1 MPRPARMDA
10 VKLQLLLGGSA
21 QSHPC
26 TAALWTCCR
35 HLGQQLPD
43 AARHLEAVAGAG
55 RAEDDLQR
63 GREGSAKYGSIRGR
77 RTHYCAL
84 SSPPHLCPPIQ
95 SSPHTTTP
103 PTYLRMLGVPVNDE
117 VPVRSVGEHAR
128 AVVEQP
134 PVGRGEECAHAA
146 PQGLLV
152 GTGQAAVDV
161 VGVHHLVEVV
171 VQPDLE
177 ACGRRERRG
186 LVREAAGLLGACRA
200 TRFEAE
206 GLGQGQHYPSGY

>member
-1 MPRPARMDA
+1 
-10 VKLQLLLGGSA
+10 
-21 QSHPC
+21 
-26 TAALWTCCR
+26 
-35 HLGQQLPD
+35 
-43 AARHLEAVAGAG
+43 
-55 RAEDDLQR
+55 
-63 GREGSAKYGSIRGR
+63 
-77 RTHYCAL
+77 
-84 SSPPHLCPPIQ
+84 
-95 SSPHTTTP
+95 
-103 PTYLRMLGVPVNDE
+103 MLGVPVNDE

-152 GTGQAAVDV
+152 GTGQAAVNV

-206 GLGQGQHYPSGY
+206 GSGQGQHYPYGY